1 MDQNEKCLLS
11 IRDEMEN
18 VRELYIKG
26 YIDKEPTR
34 KKQERFWKWLQVMV
48 LEKKTLIK

>member
-26 YIDKEPTR
+26 YNNA
-34 KKQERFWKWLQVMV
+34 KKHSTM
-48 LEKKTLIK
+48 

>member
-26 YIDKEPTR
+26 YIDKRTYQ
-34 KKQERFWKWLQVMV
+34 K
-48 LEKKTLIK
+48 EKRTLFEMATSYGA

>member
-11 IRDEMEN
+11 IRDEMEKK
-18 VRELYIKG
+18 ELYIKS

-34 KKQERFWKWLQVMV
+34 KKQERFLKWLQVMV

>member
-18 VRELYIKG
+18 VYNYILKV
-26 YIDKEPTR
+26 ILIKEPTKEETR
-34 KKQERFWKWLQVMV
+34 
-48 LEKKTLIK
+48 TLFEMATSYGA